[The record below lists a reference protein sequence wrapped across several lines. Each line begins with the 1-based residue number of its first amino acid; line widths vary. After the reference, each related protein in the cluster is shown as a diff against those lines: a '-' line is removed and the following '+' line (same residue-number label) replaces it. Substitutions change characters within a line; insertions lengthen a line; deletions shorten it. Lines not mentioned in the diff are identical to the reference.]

1 MARKEFNYRGYSLE
15 ELQQMPLDNVIQLFP
30 SRQRRSLKK
39 GFLPRQKKVLEKI
52 RKLKKEDNKGGRPQI
67 IKTHCRDMIVLPEMV
82 GMTFGIYNGK
92 TFVECYPTRDDWL
105 LLWGVCNNQTK
116 GSTRRSRYGSNQ
128 VIHVRAPQ
136 IRRNFHGKDQIRLQ

>member
-1 MARKEFNYRGYSLE
+1 MARKEFMYRGYTLE

-52 RKLKKEDNKGGRPQI
+52 RRLKKDENKGGRPRI

-82 GMTFGIYNGK
+82 GITFGIYNGK
-92 TFVECYPTRDDWL
+92 EFTEVQIQPEMVGCYFGEFAPTRKRVEHGDP
-105 LLWGVCNNQTK
+105 GM
-116 GSTRRSRYGSNQ
+116 GATRSSMF
-128 VIHVRAPQ
+128 VPL
-136 IRRNFHGKDQIRLQ
+136 K

>member
-1 MARKEFNYRGYSLE
+1 LARKEFNYRGYSLE

-52 RKLKKEDNKGGRPQI
+52 RKLKKEDNKGGRPPI

-92 TFVECYPTRDDWL
+92 TFVEVTIQPEMIGCYFGEFAVTRQKVQHGDP
-105 LLWGVCNNQTK
+105 GM
-116 GSTRRSRYGSNQ
+116 GATRSSMF
-128 VIHVRAPQ
+128 VPL
-136 IRRNFHGKDQIRLQ
+136 K